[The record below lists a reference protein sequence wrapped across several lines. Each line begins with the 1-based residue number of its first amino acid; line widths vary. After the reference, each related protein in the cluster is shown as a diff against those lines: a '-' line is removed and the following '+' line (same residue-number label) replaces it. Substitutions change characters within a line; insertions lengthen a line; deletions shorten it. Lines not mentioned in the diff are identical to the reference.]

1 MKANKALKRMA
12 KIESL
17 TSDMM
22 RRLAKGAPHLS
33 EVLQSLKDAVARVK
47 DALGSQI
54 SARTAKKETKPSRKK
69 ASARKKVS
77 KSKSKTEKKA
87 PKAKV
92 KKVKRTA
99 PAKQFLAA
107 PAQASRP
114 SAAVQEPLPD

>member
-17 TSDMM
+17 TSDMT

-69 ASARKKVS
+69 VSARKKVS

-92 KKVKRTA
+92 KRTA
-99 PAKQFLAA
+99 PSKQFLAA